1 MRNIYYINN
10 IVDYYMSSLLRQLY
24 MLSFK
29 NFVQF
34 YIEIIRTCNINLYS
48 YSLFIYNLSLFLIHT
63 KTAHVLFSIIL
74 FCMPCV
80 LIIDLI
86 IINIF
91 LIFIF
96 FFRKIQ
102 IQIK

>member
-34 YIEIIRTCNINLYS
+34 YIEIIRTCNINFCILILH
-48 YSLFIYNLSLFLIHT
+48 LFIIYLYF
-63 KTAHVLFSIIL
+63 
-74 FCMPCV
+74 
-80 LIIDLI
+80 
-86 IINIF
+86 
-91 LIFIF
+91 
-96 FFRKIQ
+96 
-102 IQIK
+102 